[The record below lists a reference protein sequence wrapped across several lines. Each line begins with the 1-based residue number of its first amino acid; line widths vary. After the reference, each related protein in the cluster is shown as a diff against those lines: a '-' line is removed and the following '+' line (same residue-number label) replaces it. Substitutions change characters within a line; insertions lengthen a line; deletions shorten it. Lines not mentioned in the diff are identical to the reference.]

1 MNIIRACI
9 ALKPPKGGS
18 KMQCPKFEQQATI
31 TPKRYEIWCQ
41 LVLITNRKSHT
52 VYGYRLIPSS
62 WPWMTLNGVIA
73 LILLFSPNS
82 IALLANYVTVVEDR
96 PITSAEYCSPIPVPV
111 FHFGPKVTHRGW
123 LLLVLTHTAARSLCR
138 SWATCIFRAQLHAYE
153 TLFQQVQCTRSC
165 QCVQTCPI
173 PDMATEY
180 ILAVLIQFTVNWNAM
195 CRINR
200 ANGYPSKRPNIKLPA
215 GIMDHWNQMTHNCY

>member
-138 SWATCIFRAQLHAYE
+138 SWATCIFRAQLHA
-153 TLFQQVQCTRSC
+153 RR
-165 QCVQTCPI
+165 I
-173 PDMATEY
+173 WN
-180 ILAVLIQFTVNWNAM
+180 TVPASAM
-195 CRINR
+195 H
-200 ANGYPSKRPNIKLPA
+200 SVVSMRPNLSYTRHGYWIHTGSAYSIHSKLKCHVP
-215 GIMDHWNQMTHNCY
+215 H